1 MDRNTVV
8 RLVLAFALG
17 VLLTLLLTSGFNNGR
32 YVPFG
37 DTRTRILDTRTGRV
51 YAESNRVWHVIVQRV
66 GKK

>member
-17 VLLTLLLTSGFNNGR
+17 VLLTFLLASGFNNGR

-37 DTRTRILDTRTGRV
+37 DKGMRILDTRTGRV
-51 YAESNRVWHVIVQRV
+51 YGESNHGWHLLVERV

>member
-17 VLLTLLLTSGFNNGR
+17 VLLTFLLTSGFHNGR

-37 DTRTRILDTRTGRV
+37 DTGTRILDTRTGRV
-51 YAESNRVWHVIVQRV
+51 YAQGNDVWHISVKRV